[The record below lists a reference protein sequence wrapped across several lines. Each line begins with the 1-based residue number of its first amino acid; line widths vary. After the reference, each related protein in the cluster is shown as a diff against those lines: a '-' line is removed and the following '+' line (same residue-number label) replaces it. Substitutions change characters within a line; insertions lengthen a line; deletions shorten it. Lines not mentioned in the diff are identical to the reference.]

1 MEKGSMVSQK
11 LKNAVKTNL
20 EPAYKIAQK
29 ANLSQS
35 MMSQLLNGIV
45 DVKHGDERVIR
56 IGKVLGLE
64 ESECFEIKNKN
75 IRQK

>member
-1 MEKGSMVSQK
+1 MVSQK

-20 EPAYKIAQK
+20 EPAYRIAQK

-45 DVKHGDERVIR
+45 DVKPGDERVIR
-56 IGKVLGLE
+56 IGRVLGLE
-64 ESECFEIKNKN
+64 ESECFETKNTS
-75 IRQK
+75 I

>member
-1 MEKGSMVSQK
+1 MVSQK

-45 DVKHGDERVIR
+45 DVKPGDERVIR
-56 IGKVLGLE
+56 IGKVLGLD